1 MEIISMWSVRHLS
14 GLFSVLLIIAISW
27 AATVNSGFVRNAD
40 KSPCSGN
47 ETDHGF
53 RLEVAPAAIIAPNN
67 GQDRQTGIHL
77 RKISLVYGLTSAK
90 AFVQG
95 LVLSALSN
103 RVSLS
108 ALITKFKSPSLFA
121 LHSCLTV

>member
-1 MEIISMWSVRHLS
+1 MWFLRDLS
-14 GLFSVLLIIAISW
+14 RLFSVLLIIAIGWS
-27 AATVNSGFVRNAD
+27 AAVNSGFVRNAD
-40 KSPCSGN
+40 KSSCSGN
-47 ETDHGF
+47 EGDIKF
-53 RLEVAPAAIIAPNN
+53 RLEVAANAIIAPNN
-67 GQDRQTGIHL
+67 GPDRQTGIHL
-77 RKISLVYGLTSAK
+77 RKISLVYGFTSGK
-90 AFVQG
+90 AFGQG